1 MRRPG
6 ATLRPVEAERIA
18 TTGALT
24 IDDRSFPDQSP
35 SADRSTRSVPGAAGQ
50 HPLVAAD
57 RPRARATRLVRRVPP
72 ALHQRLVE
80 RNRWPAFL
88 ADLDKLAGALET
100 DLPPVHY
107 RARRQLCAVPHRLF
121 AAVRAGRLL
130 AGDLPSDVVPDELLV
145 RLFWQ
150 TYTGGDLLLAAPPVG
165 WRRRPRPGGAGSKTC
180 ARRRRRCCSPLRR
193 SWKPVDGSAPPARW
207 SGGPACG
214 DPAAPDDALTTVW
227 SRSVEQDQD
236 WPFGDH
242 DIALS
247 DRARLQPWL

>member
-107 RARRQLCAVPHRLF
+107 RARRQLCAVPNRLF

-165 WRRRPRPGGAGSKTC
+165 WADPAAATAGRRRLEDLRTAATPMLLSTQAVLETRGRFGTTGPLVWGPSLRRPC
-180 ARRRRRCCSPLRR
+180 RARRRTHDGVVALGRAGPGLALRGPR
-193 SWKPVDGSAPPARW
+193 HRPV
-207 SGGPACG
+207 
-214 DPAAPDDALTTVW
+214 
-227 SRSVEQDQD
+227 
-236 WPFGDH
+236 
-242 DIALS
+242 
-247 DRARLQPWL
+247 